1 MSGTEQTPPVAE
13 PAVEGAGEVP
23 NITEYPERKKRKH
36 RREHKMVGGDVTELN
51 LTAMMDMMTILL
63 VFLVKSYS
71 TDESVI
77 QINDNLRP
85 PESSVQQPIA
95 AATTVTVTAKEILV
109 DDKPVIKLDE
119 ARAAKGTGVAIRQLQ
134 DALQER
140 AEHLKAL
147 EARGG
152 APFEGKLRVV
162 AHQDTDYD
170 LLTAV
175 IYTAGQAE
183 FSQYLLVVMAKPDED
198 EG

>member
-1 MSGTEQTPPVAE
+1 MSTEQTPPVEAA
-13 PAVEGAGEVP
+13 PEGSGELPVL
-23 NITEYPERKKRKH
+23 TEFPERKKRKK
-36 RREHKMVGGDVTELN
+36 RREHKVPGQDVTELN

-71 TDESVI
+71 TDEAVI
-77 QINDNLRP
+77 QVNDNLRP
-85 PESSVQQPIA
+85 PESSVEQPMS
-95 AATTVTVTAKEILV
+95 AATTVTVTAREILV
-109 DDKPVIKLDE
+109 EDKSVMTLDE
-119 ARAAKGTGVAIRQLQ
+119 ARQAKGTGVAIRPLQ

-147 EARGG
+147 EDRGG

-162 AHQDTDYD
+162 AHQETDYD

-175 IYTAGQAE
+175 IYSAGQAE

-198 EG
+198 DKG